1 LSFSKIIL
9 GVILLSSIF
18 SINLLVPAFADI
30 QKPSTQ
36 SDNQL
41 QDCPD
46 CNGADDSQR
55 PTIQLV
61 SQFEDCPDCNGADD
75 SQKSTTDITPSNTE
89 TPSKTPNWVKDIFG
103 YHAQGDLSDEDL
115 NKAVHFLMTQGII
128 KVI

>member
-1 LSFSKIIL
+1 MSCSKIIL

-18 SINLLVPAFADI
+18 SINLLVPVFADI

-36 SDNQL
+36 PDSQL

-46 CNGADDSQR
+46 CNGADDSQ
-55 PTIQLV
+55 
-61 SQFEDCPDCNGADD
+61 
-75 SQKSTTDITPSNTE
+75 KSATDITSSNPE

-103 YHAQGDLSDEDL
+103 YHAQGNLSDDDL
-115 NKAVHFLMTQGII
+115 NKAVHYLMTQGII